1 MSIINQDLRRLDN
14 IAKMYNKTSGEMQAI
29 WRKKWYELIKIVSKK
44 ITREQELQEIADRNG
59 F

>member
-14 IAKMYNKTSGEMQAI
+14 IAKMYNKTSGEMQAM